1 MINYIPS
8 CHTIGAGRARI
19 ERRPR
24 VYGDGVPRPRE
35 LLFRIRKF
43 SKRYLSKCLQFF
55 SNMKVHQ
62 NDGSLE
68 IIIIN
73 VFFIKYQK
81 RACCNEK

>member
-43 SKRYLSKCLQFF
+43 TKRYLSKCPQFT
-55 SNMKVHQ
+55 SKMKIHQ
-62 NDGSLE
+62 NGGALE
-68 IIIIN
+68 IIVIT
-73 VFFIKYQK
+73 VFSIKYQK
-81 RACCNEK
+81 EQCCNEK